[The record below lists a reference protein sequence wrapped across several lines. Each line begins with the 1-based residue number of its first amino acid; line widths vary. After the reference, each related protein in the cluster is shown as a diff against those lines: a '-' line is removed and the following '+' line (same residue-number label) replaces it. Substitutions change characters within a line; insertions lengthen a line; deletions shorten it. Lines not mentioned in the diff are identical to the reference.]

1 MLMDLLERDLK
12 SAGSLNKSSHPEDHT
27 TPETVLFRSSNRTV
41 LKLNLKHMMRMLDV
55 ILKIAPPELRSP
67 GGNIDFL
74 MELYE
79 MRQQVSAAIKKE
91 GAAGDKKL
99 FKELQDIESA
109 NGSHVTGSQSLVD

>member
-1 MLMDLLERDLK
+1 MDFWEKDLK
-12 SAGSLNKSSHPEDHT
+12 NAESSKELSRLADHT

-41 LKLNLKHMMRMLDV
+41 LKLNLKHMMRLLDV
-55 ILKIAPPELRSP
+55 ILKIAPQELRSP
-67 GGNIDFL
+67 GGNVDFL

-109 NGSHVTGSQSLVD
+109 NGSHVTGSQSLAD